1 MPRIAR
7 LAVLLVVLAAI
18 AAALWWILGRQ
29 PVRTELALYG
39 DVDLRQVQLPF
50 NDTERVA
57 EVLVQEGDRVHQGQV
72 LARLDT
78 RRLTPQVDKAQAIV
92 QMQQQVVLRLLHGNR
107 PQEIAQASANV
118 AAALADATNAQAQYT
133 RVRTLARSSGGR
145 AVSSQDMDAAKA
157 TYDSAAAR
165 LAVNQKAL
173 ALEQLGPRR
182 EDIAQAQAQLRAD
195 QADLAV
201 AQRALDDAQLRA
213 PLDSVVRSRLVEPGD
228 MSSPQQAAFTL
239 AITDPKWVRAYVDEP
254 DLGLV
259 RAGMAAT
266 VTVDSFPGRRFS
278 GWIGFISPVAEFTPK
293 TVETTAL
300 RSSLVYEVRVFVH
313 DPDNELPLGI
323 PATVQLPLGRG
334 HAR

>member
-1 MPRIAR
+1 MPKTVRVA
-7 LAVLLVVLAAI
+7 LLLVVLAAI
-18 AAALWWILGRQ
+18 AAALWWTLGRR
-29 PVRTELALYG
+29 PAPTELTLYG
-39 DVDLRQVQLPF
+39 NVDLRQVQLPF

-57 EVLVQEGDRVHQGQV
+57 AVLVQEGDRVRKGQV

-78 RRLTPQVDKAQAIV
+78 GRLAPQVAKAQAIV
-92 QMQQQVVLRLLHGNR
+92 QMQQQVLLRLVHGNR
-107 PQEIAQASANV
+107 PQEIDEAKANV
-118 AAALADATNAQAQYT
+118 AAALADAANAQAQYE
-133 RVRTLARSSGGR
+133 RMRLLAQNSGGR
-145 AVSSQDMDAAKA
+145 ALSRQDLDAAKA
-157 TYDSAAAR
+157 ASDSAEAR

-195 QADLAV
+195 QADLAS
-201 AQRALDDAQLRA
+201 AQQALDDAQLRA

-228 MSSPQQAAFTL
+228 IASPQQAAFTL

-259 RAGMAAT
+259 RAGMPAT

-300 RSSLVYEVRVFVH
+300 RSSLVYELRVFVH
-313 DPDNELPLGI
+313 DPNNELPLGI
-323 PATVQLPLGRG
+323 PATVQLSLGRG
-334 HAR
+334 HGR